1 MRGTVG
7 PILPKPLCIRIVMAN
22 VLIWIVMM
30 MMMMTTTDTC
40 LHNLTSPQRIS
51 MPRSTSGVNKVRTK
65 IDKETKK
72 TIQRLHQTD
81 IKHGRVEPFD
91 HQGFQQRGGKTD
103 LAQKLQSLN
112 RHVHPEMFILII
124 HDELTSNG
132 RQFEIWRGCSSC
144 QGNASSHGVTNLE

>member
-30 MMMMTTTDTC
+30 MMMMMVTTDTC

-81 IKHGRVEPFD
+81 ISMKELNLSII
-91 HQGFQQRGGKTD
+91 RGSSSEEAK
-103 LAQKLQSLN
+103 K
-112 RHVHPEMFILII
+112 
-124 HDELTSNG
+124 
-132 RQFEIWRGCSSC
+132 IWLKNCK
-144 QGNASSHGVTNLE
+144 V

>member
-7 PILPKPLCIRIVMAN
+7 PILPKPLCIRFVMAN

-65 IDKETKK
+65 INRDDKNKLTK
-72 TIQRLHQTD
+72 L
-81 IKHGRVEPFD
+81 GRCD
-91 HQGFQQRGGKTD
+91 R
-103 LAQKLQSLN
+103 
-112 RHVHPEMFILII
+112 
-124 HDELTSNG
+124 
-132 RQFEIWRGCSSC
+132 
-144 QGNASSHGVTNLE
+144 